1 MKRIDLNCDMGELQP
16 LLDDGTQERLMRC
29 VSSVNVACGGHA
41 GDEDLMRATLRQALR
56 EHVAIGAHP
65 GYEDP
70 GHFGR
75 VELDLGAEEIAALV
89 LRQLTRLEAI
99 ATGCGARISFV
110 KPHGALYNQ
119 AVRDRRIAAAIAAG
133 VASWRRDVTLV
144 GLAGPAGETM
154 LTAFRAAGF
163 AVAAEAFADRRYE
176 ADGRLRSRQLQDA
189 LIHDAAEAARH
200 AIRIARGEG
209 VLAVGGP
216 VVAMEAQTLCI
227 HSDTPGS
234 VAIARAVREAL
245 EADGFTVASIS
256 K

>member
-16 LLDDGTQERLMRC
+16 LLEDGTQERLMRC

-41 GDEDLMRATLRQALR
+41 GDEDMMRATLRQALR
-56 EHVAIGAHP
+56 EGVAIGAHP

-75 VELDLGAEEIAALV
+75 VEMDLGAEEIAALV
-89 LRQLTRLEAI
+89 LRQLARLEAI
-99 ATGCGARISFV
+99 AVGCGANISFV
-110 KPHGALYNQ
+110 KPHGALYSQ
-119 AVRDRRIAAAIAAG
+119 AVRDRGIATAIATG
-133 VASWRRDVTLV
+133 VKRWRQDVTLV
-144 GLAGPAGETM
+144 GLAGAAGEAM
-154 LTAFRAAGF
+154 LAAFRAAGF

-176 ADGRLRSRQLQDA
+176 ADGRLRSRQFEDA
-189 LIHDAAEAARH
+189 LIRDSAEAARH

-209 VLAVGGP
+209 VVAVGGA
-216 VVAMEAQTLCI
+216 VVAMEAQTLCV

-234 VAIARAVREAL
+234 VAIARAVRQAL
-245 EADGFTVASIS
+245 DADGIAVASMS